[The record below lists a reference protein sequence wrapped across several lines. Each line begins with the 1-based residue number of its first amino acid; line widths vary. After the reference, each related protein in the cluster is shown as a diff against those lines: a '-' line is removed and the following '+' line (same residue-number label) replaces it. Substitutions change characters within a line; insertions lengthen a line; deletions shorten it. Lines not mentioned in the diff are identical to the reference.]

1 MIGRVIARS
10 PTVWH
15 SSVSIDVGS
24 GDGVHVDDPVISGD
38 GVVGRIASVEPGSS
52 QVMLLTDHESAISA
66 KVLPA
71 GVQGV
76 VKPEVGNP
84 EDLILD
90 FIDSTK
96 RVHGGLAVVTSG
108 WRAQGLASLFPP
120 GLPLGEVTKASIVEQ
135 EAKEQVQVRPYAD
148 LRNLDLVQV
157 LTGGLARMILT
168 PKIVARIVAICMLGV
183 LLQLSFFSRV
193 ELFHVSPDVLPAL
206 VVCLG
211 LLGGSLTGA
220 VSGFSIGFFLDC
232 LLVEAL
238 GISSLVLLGI
248 GYLAGLFRERFE
260 IHSSLVP
267 ALLCMG
273 LTMLAELGFGL
284 IQLLLG
290 LDAPLSTLIIRDL
303 LLKSV
308 YAFFL
313 GWPIYLGMRRVLRPA
328 LVDEPKVQRRRQ
340 PTVLGA

>member
-1 MIGRVIARS
+1 VI
-10 PTVWH
+10 
-15 SSVSIDVGS
+15 
-24 GDGVHVDDPVISGD
+24 
-38 GVVGRIASVEPGSS
+38 
-52 QVMLLTDHESAISA
+52 
-66 KVLPA
+66 
-71 GVQGV
+71 
-76 VKPEVGNP
+76 
-84 EDLILD
+84 
-90 FIDSTK
+90 
-96 RVHGGLAVVTSG
+96 
-108 WRAQGLASLFPP
+108 
-120 GLPLGEVTKASIVEQ
+120 
-135 EAKEQVQVRPYAD
+135 
-148 LRNLDLVQV
+148 
-157 LTGGLARMILT
+157 LTG
-168 PKIVARIVAICMLGV
+168 KIVARIVAICMLGV

-193 ELFHVSPDVLPAL
+193 ELFHVSPDILPAL

-211 LLGGSLTGA
+211 LLGGSMTGA
-220 VSGFSIGFFLDC
+220 VSGFSIGLFLDC

-290 LDAPLSTLIIRDL
+290 LDAPLSSLIVRDL

-313 GWPIYLGMRRVLRPA
+313 GWPIYLGVRRVLRPA
-328 LVDEPKVQRRRQ
+328 LVEDPKVQRRRQ

>member
-1 MIGRVIARS
+1 
-10 PTVWH
+10 
-15 SSVSIDVGS
+15 
-24 GDGVHVDDPVISGD
+24 
-38 GVVGRIASVEPGSS
+38 
-52 QVMLLTDHESAISA
+52 
-66 KVLPA
+66 
-71 GVQGV
+71 
-76 VKPEVGNP
+76 
-84 EDLILD
+84 
-90 FIDSTK
+90 
-96 RVHGGLAVVTSG
+96 
-108 WRAQGLASLFPP
+108 
-120 GLPLGEVTKASIVEQ
+120 
-135 EAKEQVQVRPYAD
+135 
-148 LRNLDLVQV
+148 
-157 LTGGLARMILT
+157 MILT
-168 PKIVARIVAICMLGV
+168 GKIVARIVAICMLGV

-193 ELFHVSPDVLPAL
+193 ELFHVSPDILPAL

-211 LLGGSLTGA
+211 LLGGSMTGA

-238 GISSLVLLGI
+238 GISSLVLLGT

-273 LTMLAELGFGL
+273 LTMLAELGYGL
-284 IQLLLG
+284 VQLLLG

-313 GWPIYLGMRRVLRPA
+313 GWPIYLCVRRVLRPA
-328 LVDEPKVQRRRQ
+328 LVEEPKLQRRRN